1 MAKSDSFPII
11 NINVRDKD
19 KKDMNSETD
28 NDVER
33 NNKSQLFT
41 SLQNRKY
48 LTAAVLQTSGLNQL
62 LTSVK
67 SRNILFI
74 PCDTYLI

>member
-41 SLQNRKY
+41 SLHNRK
-48 LTAAVLQTSGLNQL
+48 
-62 LTSVK
+62 
-67 SRNILFI
+67 
-74 PCDTYLI
+74 